1 MREIE
6 EQLSNGSN
14 WSPGT
19 ERVPYVPAEADH
31 QTPVEAIRFPR
42 GERQRLLLF
51 NLAEADPQDPDN
63 PEAFKHS
70 GIRSVEYLSRSFPDK
85 TSRGELDVKVC
96 AHNAKVQLNAYFRTL
111 EDPNERGVDARERV
125 LSIWRQMRMLNPR
138 LATVSDTDLIQKFK
152 SMISASTTKAG
163 ATEEPVLRARKP
175 REVVLINNPHKKK
188 EPRGRGHGGPK
199 RDRTTPKTIT
209 GVEMQRR
216 IRKRQKRAGALD
228 TQLFPA
234 VYTNIKSPQVPEPE
248 APIRQEAI
256 DNGFSF
262 LDHLAEVASTPQ
274 HDLPFGSIK
283 GADTVERI
291 AREVEQE

>member
-1 MREIE
+1 MHEIE
-6 EQLSNGSN
+6 EQAPVGLDFG
-14 WSPGT
+14 PGT
-19 ERVPYVPAEADH
+19 EEIPFETAEAGLS
-31 QTPVEAIRFPR
+31 TPVEAIRFPR

-51 NLAEADPQDPDN
+51 NLAEADPQHPDN
-63 PEAFKHS
+63 PEAFRYS
-70 GIRSVEYLSRSFPDK
+70 GARSEEFLRKSFPDK
-85 TSRGELDVKVC
+85 TSRGEFDVKVA
-96 AHNAKVQLNAYFRTL
+96 AHNARVQLIAYFEALETL
-111 EDPNERGVDARERV
+111 DERRVDARERV